1 MMVKKRNLTV
11 FEKLILVVG
20 LFVVVAG
27 MFFLQKLLSLSGG
40 EFTSTVLIGVAIWLI
55 LIFVLILSAIAE
67 NGREELS
74 TIISE
79 NSQEIKLL
87 RDISREHLSEVKLL
101 RQTMDQ
107 VVKKR

>member
-20 LFVVVAG
+20 LFVVIAG
-27 MFFLQKLLSLSGG
+27 LFFLQKLLYLSGG
-40 EFTSTVLIGVAIWLI
+40 EFTGTVLIGVAIWLI

-67 NGREELS
+67 NGREELG

-87 RDISREHLSEVKLL
+87 RDISKDHLSELKLL

-107 VVKKR
+107 VMRKK